1 MTWTRLV
8 RSEIRKLTTT
18 KMPLA
23 FLGVILVL
31 AGVTA
36 AAVVWGTDMDGSK
49 TFISTADDQQ
59 SLIAFAGNAFM
70 GAALFGA
77 VAVAREFGH
86 KTVVPTFLVSPRR
99 TLTMSAQLTAVML
112 GGALL
117 SIVGA
122 LAILGAVALGL
133 PFTDFGFLVTVGGV
147 VRVVATSALTGAAGA
162 ALGAGIGWLVRNPG
176 GAVTVVVGVLFISPP
191 LVVQLTP
198 DAASWV
204 PTAIAWSISGVATD
218 PAVPMALLA
227 VGLWAAVPAL
237 IGLLAIRRR
246 DVV

>member
-1 MTWTRLV
+1 MTWLRLV

-18 KMPLA
+18 KMPWA
-23 FLGVILVL
+23 FVGVIIVL

-49 TFISTADDQQ
+49 TFISTAADQQ

-99 TLTMSAQLTAVML
+99 SLTMSAQLAAVML

-117 SIVGA
+117 SVVGA
-122 LAILGAVALGL
+122 LAVLGALAVGL
-133 PFTDFGFLVTVGGV
+133 PFTDYGFLVTFGGV

-162 ALGAGIGWLVRNPG
+162 ALGVGIGWLVRNPG
-176 GAVTVVVGVLFISPP
+176 GAVAVVVGVLFISPP
-191 LVVQLTP
+191 VVVQLTP

-204 PTAIAWSISGVATD
+204 PTALAWSISGVVTD
-218 PAVPMALLA
+218 PTVPMALLGVA
-227 VGLWAAVPAL
+227 LWAVLPAL
-237 IGLLAIRRR
+237 AGLLAIQRR

>member
-1 MTWTRLV
+1 MTWTPLV

-23 FLGVILVL
+23 FVGVIVVL

-49 TFISTADDQQ
+49 TFISTAADQQ

-77 VAVAREFGH
+77 MAVSREFGH
-86 KTVVPTFLVSPRR
+86 KTVVPTFLVAPRR

-117 SIVGA
+117 SMVGA
-122 LAILGAVALGL
+122 LIVMGAVALAL
-133 PFTDFGFLVTVGGV
+133 PFTDYGFLVTLGGV
-147 VRVVATSALTGAAGA
+147 TRVVATSALTGAAGA

-191 LVVQLTP
+191 VIVQLTP

-204 PTAIAWSISGVATD
+204 PTSLAWVVSGVTTD
-218 PAVPMALLA
+218 TTVPLALLA
-227 VGLWAAVPAL
+227 LGLWAAVPAL
-237 IGLLAIRRR
+237 VGLQAVRRR

>member
-1 MTWTRLV
+1 MTWLRLT

-18 KMPLA
+18 RMPLA

-49 TFISTADDQQ
+49 TFIASGPDQQ
-59 SLIAFAGNAFM
+59 SLMAFAGNAFM

-77 VAVAREFGH
+77 VATAREFTH
-86 KTVVPTFLVSPRR
+86 LTVVPTFLSAPRR
-99 TLTMSAQLTAVML
+99 TLTLSAQVTAVML
-112 GGALL
+112 AGALL

-122 LAILGAVALGL
+122 LAVAGAVALGL
-133 PFTDFGFLVTVGGV
+133 RFTDYGFLVGAGGV
-147 VRVVATSALTGAAGA
+147 VRVVAASALTGAAGA
-162 ALGAGIGWLVRNPG
+162 ALGAGVGWLVRNSG
-176 GAVTVVVGVLFISPP
+176 GAVTVVVGLLFITPP
-191 LVVQLTP
+191 MVVQLTP

-204 PTAIAWSISGVATD
+204 PTSLAWAISGVAVD
-218 PAVPMALLA
+218 PTVPMALLA
-227 VGLWAAVPAL
+227 VVLWALVPLLVGLSAVQ
-237 IGLLAIRRR
+237 RR

>member
-99 TLTMSAQLTAVML
+99 SLTMSAQLTAVML

-133 PFTDFGFLVTVGGV
+133 PFTDYGFLVTVGGV

-237 IGLLAIRRR
+237 VGLLAIRRR